1 MLDESLLLFGCGATL
16 LTLAVFLRLLRFIR
30 TTEAEHKATCQ
41 ALWKRCAA
49 NGDIYLD
56 TYKGWYLER
65 EETFVTP
72 KDAEEWNFKDPQT
85 GKN

>member
-1 MLDESLLLFGCGATL
+1 MHFFLFVCVWCNITCAL
-16 LTLAVFLRLLRFIR
+16 FLVYARFIR

-41 ALWKRCAA
+41 ELWRRCAA

-85 GKN
+85 GNKD

>member
-1 MLDESLLLFGCGATL
+1 MGWH
-16 LTLAVFLRLLRFIR
+16 VRFIR
-30 TTEAEHKATCQ
+30 TTEAQHKATCQ
-41 ALWKRCAA
+41 ELWRRCAEK
-49 NGDIYLD
+49 GDIYLD

-85 GKN
+85 GLPLKQMEEQSYFFRLSK